1 MLLEPSATTDSASIP
16 FSAGNFP
23 RFRKGMD
30 KREAQ
35 LEYLWECLSELE
47 QTFANAK
54 TGEELKPL
62 KKRLAVLRAQI
73 AKSEADIRGMK
84 AVRKDICQRTGSRR
98 CTNADRS
105 EAGQAASTVTCR

>member
-1 MLLEPSATTDSASIP
+1 
-16 FSAGNFP
+16 
-23 RFRKGMD
+23 MD
-30 KREAQ
+30 KQEAQ

-73 AKSEADIRGMK
+73 AKSEADIRENSICK
-84 AVRKDICQRTGSRR
+84 ELASESRADECSLRKSAVHLISR
-98 CTNADRS
+98 N
-105 EAGQAASTVTCR
+105 

>member
-1 MLLEPSATTDSASIP
+1 
-16 FSAGNFP
+16 
-23 RFRKGMD
+23 MD
-30 KREAQ
+30 KQEAQ

-73 AKSEADIRGMK
+73 AKSEADIR
-84 AVRKDICQRTGSRR
+84 
-98 CTNADRS
+98 
-105 EAGQAASTVTCR
+105 ETV